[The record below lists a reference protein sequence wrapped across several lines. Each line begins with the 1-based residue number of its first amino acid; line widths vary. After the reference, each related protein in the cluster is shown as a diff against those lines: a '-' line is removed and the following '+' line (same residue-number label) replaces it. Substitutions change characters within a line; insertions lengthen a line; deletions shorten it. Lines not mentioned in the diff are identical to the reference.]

1 MLDCER
7 PILNIGL
14 FYRRNKVAQDKSVA
28 KAKAPKKATKGRR
41 SVKLPKFLSR
51 IGGYF
56 VGSWQELKQVRWP
69 SRKATWS
76 LTLAVIAF
84 SAFWA
89 LVILGLDLVS
99 ENLMERLILN
109 N

>member
-14 FYRRNKVAQDKSVA
+14 FYRRQTVAKDKSVA
-28 KAKAPKKATKGRR
+28 KTKPAKKAKVERR
-41 SVKLPKFLSR
+41 SIKLPKFLSR

-99 ENLMERLILN
+99 ENIMERLILN